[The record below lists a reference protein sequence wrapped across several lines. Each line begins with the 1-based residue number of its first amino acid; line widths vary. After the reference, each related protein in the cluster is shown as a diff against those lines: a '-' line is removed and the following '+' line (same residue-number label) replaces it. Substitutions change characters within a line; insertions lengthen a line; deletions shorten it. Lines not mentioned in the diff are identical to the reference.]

1 VKGSFLPALPSR
13 ALSSRASSSR
23 ALSPRVLSRFAVVA
37 AVALPLLAPALA
49 ASASTPLTVLAGQR
63 AVVVTTA
70 VAGATTTATVVPTSA
85 VAIHATAR
93 VVTRAPVVRTT
104 LGVRAITEARKH
116 FGAPYRWGATGPR
129 SFDCSGLTH
138 YVFARLGVRLPRT
151 AAAQYSAIH
160 HIAPSHKRVGDLIFK
175 YNSGGIYHVGIYAGN
190 GRMIAATHT
199 GDVVRYSPVSG
210 RYKVG
215 RVR

>member
-1 VKGSFLPALPSR
+1 VKGSFYLPALASR
-13 ALSSRASSSR
+13 VLSS
-23 ALSPRVLSRFAVVA
+23 RVLSRFAVVT
-37 AVALPLLAPALA
+37 AVALPLLAPALT
-49 ASASTPLTVLAGQR
+49 ASATTPLTVLAGQR
-63 AVVVTTA
+63 AVVATTA
-70 VAGATTTATVVPTSA
+70 VAGATTATVVPTTA
-85 VAIHATAR
+85 VAVHATAR
-93 VVTRAPVVRTT
+93 VVSRAPVVRTT

-175 YNSGGIYHVGIYAGN
+175 YNSSGIYHVGIYAGN

-199 GDVVRYSPVSG
+199 GDVVRYSPVAG